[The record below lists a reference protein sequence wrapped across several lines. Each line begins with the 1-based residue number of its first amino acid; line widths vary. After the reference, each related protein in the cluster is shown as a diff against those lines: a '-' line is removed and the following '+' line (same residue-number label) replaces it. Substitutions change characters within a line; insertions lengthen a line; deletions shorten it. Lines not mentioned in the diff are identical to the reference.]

1 MTSFITEPYNIKNSV
16 FRTNTLNNGTL
27 IVPYGTIEKYKV
39 TEGWNSFAS
48 IEEHKGTCEKPSISY
63 NNGKLIFNCATEGA
77 TCIST
82 ISDTDISTYDTNEVQ
97 LNVTYNINV
106 YAAKEGFNNSETATA
121 TLFWIEQEPKA
132 EGDINEVAE
141 IKAYPLLIQ
150 SRENKIVIIRA
161 YELEQTVRRIDT
173 IVNDRALVVAH
184 DINHIIT
191 AFEHRLSSRRP
202 VIQPESQENRLA
214 FLMMALEEVQKMET
228 PNANRESIDT
238 TFLQTY

>member
-121 TLFWIEQEPKA
+121 TLCWI
-132 EGDINEVAE
+132 
-141 IKAYPLLIQ
+141 
-150 SRENKIVIIRA
+150 
-161 YELEQTVRRIDT
+161 
-173 IVNDRALVVAH
+173 
-184 DINHIIT
+184 
-191 AFEHRLSSRRP
+191 
-202 VIQPESQENRLA
+202 
-214 FLMMALEEVQKMET
+214 
-228 PNANRESIDT
+228 
-238 TFLQTY
+238 

>member
-27 IVPYGTIEKYKV
+27 IVPYGTIEKYKA

-121 TLFWIEQEPKA
+121 TLCWIEQEPKA

-150 SRENKIVIIRA
+150 SRENKIVISGAGDGLGISV
-161 YELEQTVRRIDT
+161 YTVSGSLVGSTLSQDGQAIISTDLPSGNVV
-173 IVNDRALVVAH
+173 IVKIGNKAIKIL
-184 DINHIIT
+184 
-191 AFEHRLSSRRP
+191 L
-202 VIQPESQENRLA
+202 
-214 FLMMALEEVQKMET
+214 K
-228 PNANRESIDT
+228 
-238 TFLQTY
+238 

>member
-1 MTSFITEPYNIKNSV
+1 M
-16 FRTNTLNNGTL
+16 
-27 IVPYGTIEKYKV
+27 
-39 TEGWNSFAS
+39 
-48 IEEHKGTCEKPSISY
+48 
-63 NNGKLIFNCATEGA
+63 
-77 TCIST
+77 
-82 ISDTDISTYDTNEVQ
+82 
-97 LNVTYNINV
+97 
-106 YAAKEGFNNSETATA
+106 
-121 TLFWIEQEPKA
+121 
-132 EGDINEVAE
+132 
-141 IKAYPLLIQ
+141 
-150 SRENKIVIIRA
+150 
-161 YELEQTVRRIDT
+161 EQTVRRIDT